1 MSDSVIAFDDFM
13 KVELKTAE
21 IIEAEKVE
29 KADKLLKLQIKV
41 GDEQRQIVAGI
52 AEYYPLEELPGK
64 KIVIVANLA
73 PAKIRGVESQGMLL
87 AADDGENLSLV
98 TLDRDLASGAKV
110 R

>member
-1 MSDSVIAFDDFM
+1 M